1 MSTTSTSRYQTILEE
16 KLGESL
22 AAPIPAG
29 ISRRIFGAYA
39 LPGKVTAVVGMRRA
53 GKTMFV
59 HQLRGERLAAGT
71 PRECLPY
78 INFEDERLA
87 GMTAEDLHPM
97 LEAYYRRFPQLR
109 GRQRVTL
116 ALDEI
121 QAVPGWERFVR
132 RVLDSEEVEI
142 FVTGSSAALLSREIA
157 TALRGRAWEVLIHP
171 FSFEE
176 SLRSRGEETAE
187 VPPAMD
193 AQTRSA
199 MERALVDYLNVG
211 GFPEVQRFDQATRHR
226 VLQDYVDVAIL
237 RDVVERHAVSNV
249 AGLRWLVRH
258 LLGNAAG
265 LFSVEKFYAALKS
278 QGLAISK
285 DTVHQLTLYLQDC
298 FLVRTIWLAA
308 ESERRRMV
316 NPRKAYPVDPGLI
329 GLFDRSGR
337 ANIGHALETAVLLE
351 LERRRAEVSY
361 VKTTSGLE
369 VDFLARYPSG
379 ETELIQVC
387 ANAGAPQTAER
398 EVRSLIEAGAS
409 FPEARKL
416 LLTLTADGLPRRL
429 PAEVD
434 AIPACIWLL
443 PGPYGGR
450 RSVSP
455 TTRRRVNNG
464 PTAKI

>member
-1 MSTTSTSRYQTILEE
+1 MNPTAASAYQAILDE

-22 AAPIPAG
+22 AAPIPSG
-29 ISRRIFGAYA
+29 VERRVFGAVS

-59 HQLRGERLAAGT
+59 HQVRTERLAAGT
-71 PRECLPY
+71 PRECLPHL
-78 INFEDERLA
+78 NFEDERLA

-97 LEAYYRRFPQLR
+97 LEAYYRRFPAFR
-109 GRQRVTL
+109 GDRRVTW

-121 QAVPGWERFVR
+121 QVVPGWERFVR
-132 RVLDSEEVEI
+132 RVLDSENVEI

-171 FSFEE
+171 FSF
-176 SLRSRGEETAE
+176 AE
-187 VPPAMD
+187 VLRRRGGETTERPAAMD
-193 AQTRSA
+193 ARTRSVL
-199 MERALVDYLNVG
+199 ERALVDYLTVG
-211 GFPEVQRFDQATRHR
+211 GFPEVQGLDAATRYR

-249 AGLRWLVRH
+249 VGLRWLVRH
-258 LLGNAAG
+258 LMGNAAG

-278 QGLAISK
+278 QGIAISK

-329 GLFDRSGR
+329 PMFDRSGR

-361 VKTTSGLE
+361 LKTAGGLE

-379 ETELIQVC
+379 DSELIQVC
-387 ANAGAPQTAER
+387 ADAGVPQTAER
-398 EVRSLIEAGAS
+398 ELRSLAAAEQS
-409 FPEARKL
+409 FPQARKR
-416 LLTLTADGLPRRL
+416 LLTLTADGLPRRVPDDVEAT
-429 PAEVD
+429 PAYL
-434 AIPACIWLL
+434 WLL
-443 PGPYGGR
+443 GEPDR
-450 RSVSP
+450 R
-455 TTRRRVNNG
+455 
-464 PTAKI
+464 